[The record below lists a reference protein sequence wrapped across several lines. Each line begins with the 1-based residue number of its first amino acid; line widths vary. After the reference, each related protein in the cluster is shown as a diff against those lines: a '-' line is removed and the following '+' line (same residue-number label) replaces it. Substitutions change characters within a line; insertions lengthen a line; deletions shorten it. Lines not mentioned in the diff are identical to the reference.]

1 MLPQKTEAAAKYDEI
16 LFYGIEAHVEN
27 SGSVDLTYTID
38 WKVLS
43 DGSEGGVSWVKVS
56 IPNENAEKF
65 TALTDNIKSVAYF
78 YDVGMQKNKGNIRQG
93 RAEVSASEIKAGI
106 SNILNIYI
114 LVCHNILYNY

>member
-1 MLPQKTEAAAKYDEI
+1 MYQRFLIAVITVFMLPQKTEAAAKYDEI

-78 YDVGMQKNKGNIRQG
+78 YDVGMQKNREI
-93 RAEVSASEIKAGI
+93 SAREEQKCQ
-106 SNILNIYI
+106 LRK
-114 LVCHNILYNY
+114 